1 MNRKQIMISV
11 LLLIAVL
18 AKIGAQENAA
28 AANGSGS
35 SASVPDNCKQ
45 ISGSAVAAILSNSTF
60 KELSVRLDRDKS
72 HLKIGDKQY
81 YFKMAEQKIK
91 KPGYD
96 WKYFINDINSF
107 RHELKFE
114 KNSFYLFIEFE
125 GNGSEIKGKCPG
137 CVNAFEDRRAPD
149 VDWEGKRRIKIKMKP
164 VVYHQSI
171 TFQVE
176 KTEIEG
182 KFELNGPMDVIMP
195 TLNILESL
203 MKKMVETQVKKFLG
217 EASVKQK
224 ISEALKPVISQLGFT
239 KISKVYVAEEQLLV
253 CGSAAQKVIIRN

>member
-1 MNRKQIMISV
+1 MNSKKIMISG
-11 LLLIAVL
+11 LLLITL
-18 AKIGAQENAA
+18 LTETRAQENAT
-28 AANGSGS
+28 AANGSRT
-35 SASVPDNCKQ
+35 SASASDDCKQ
-45 ISGSAVAAILSNSTF
+45 ISGATVAAILSSSTF

-72 HLKIGDKQY
+72 HLKIGDKAY

-96 WKYFINDINSF
+96 WKYFVNDINSF

-137 CVNAFEDRRAPD
+137 CANAFEDRRAPD

-164 VVYHQSI
+164 VAYLQSI

-176 KTEIEG
+176 KTEVEG

-195 TLNILESL
+195 TLNILEAL
-203 MKKMVETQVKKFLG
+203 MNKMGEAQVKKFLG

-224 ISEALKPVISQLGFT
+224 ISDAMKPVVSQLGLS

-253 CGSAAQKVIIRN
+253 CGSATQKVIIRN